1 MSSPNIFPLVWST
14 ITAQFSAAQ
23 QSVLAQYL
31 SQINRQDAFTKGQIN
46 ALFDF
51 VDGVT
56 TAQEK
61 VDVIEVCKRLAWGE
75 SPKIFYV
82 NQGEDFSLQIDL
94 EVGRDFTGYL
104 LTIRLFVDL
113 TILSADNVSGDSY
126 ANAPIQY
133 ITISDLSL
141 VAGNF
146 YKCVALLE
154 HPDGGGLASGNAATN
169 LTDVMLI
176 VGTDIDI

>member
-1 MSSPNIFPLVWST
+1 MSSPNLFPLIWST

-46 ALFDF
+46 AIFDF

-56 TAQEK
+56 TTQEK
-61 VDVIEVCKRLAWGE
+61 LDVIEVCKRLAWGE
-75 SPKIFYV
+75 SPKLFYV

-94 EVGRDFTGYL
+94 ESGRDFTGFF
-104 LTIRLFVDL
+104 LTIRQVAGMVL
-113 TILSADNVSGDSY
+113 LSANNIAGDSF
-126 ANAPIQY
+126 ANDPIQF
-133 ITISDLSL
+133 INISDLSL
-141 VAGNF
+141 TAGNF

-154 HPDGGGLASGNAATN
+154 HPAGGIASGNAATN
-169 LTDVMLI
+169 LTDLMLI
-176 VGTDIDI
+176 VGTDIDV